1 LERWAGTRSRGI
13 LRSDSRTKTAAPSF
27 NARVRVRVGSATA
40 IVLDLVDIV
49 ATNGIAPTTGNRA
62 RWELVSR
69 AARDE

>member
-1 LERWAGTRSRGI
+1 
-13 LRSDSRTKTAAPSF
+13 
-27 NARVRVRVGSATA
+27 VRVGSATA